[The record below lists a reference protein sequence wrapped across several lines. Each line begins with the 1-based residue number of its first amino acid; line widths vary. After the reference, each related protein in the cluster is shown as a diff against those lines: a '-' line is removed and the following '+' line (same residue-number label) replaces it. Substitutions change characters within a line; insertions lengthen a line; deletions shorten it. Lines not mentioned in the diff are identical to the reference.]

1 MTVYRS
7 NYLSPEGDGNRGAG
21 WSRFGGHSDS
31 DEPERDVSREP
42 SGGGYSY
49 RSSGTVYG
57 SPRRDDRDAPQPEP
71 AGYYARGRDS
81 HDDWDDGWQD
91 DRARH
96 AAYPAHE
103 DSDYEDSDY
112 DDYDDRD
119 GYQNRRYD
127 DEDDWDDRDQ
137 APPPRRRGAGDV
149 VRAGVRGFGELLIT
163 FGLVILLFAGYEVYG
178 KAAVVSAAQD
188 KLDSK
193 LEDSWGD
200 SGGRMGKPIP
210 GRGIARLHIP
220 KLGKKWVVVE
230 GVSLADI
237 KNAPGHYPDTAMPG
251 KIGNFSVAGHRMP
264 AVFWNLDQMKT
275 GDVIIVEDAKYWY
288 TYKVT
293 ENKIILP
300 SQTEVV
306 APVPGKPGAKPTE
319 AYLTLTTCNPKWDN
333 YQRLIVHAK
342 LSGEPLAKSEGDPP
356 QLEE

>member
-7 NYLSPEGDGNRGAG
+7 NYQPPEGDGGHGAG
-21 WSRFGGHSDS
+21 WSRFGGRGDF
-31 DEPERDVSREP
+31 DESAEDLSRERG
-42 SGGGYSY
+42 GGGYSY

-57 SPRRDDRDAPQPEP
+57 SPRRSDDWDAAQPEP
-71 AGYYARGRDS
+71 AGYHARSDRHDRD
-81 HDDWDDGWQD
+81 DAWQD

-96 AAYPAHE
+96 DPYPAHE
-103 DSDYEDSDY
+103 PEY
-112 DDYDDRD
+112 DDYDEPDDRA
-119 GYQNRRYD
+119 GYRNRRYD

-137 APPPRRRGAGDV
+137 APPPRGRSAGDV
-149 VRAGVRGFGELLIT
+149 VRAGIRGFGELLIT

-178 KAAVVSAAQD
+178 KSAVVNAAQD

-193 LEDSWGD
+193 LEDAWGD
-200 SGGRMGKPIP
+200 SGGTMGKPIP
-210 GRGIARLHIP
+210 GSGIARLHIP
-220 KLGKKWVVVE
+220 KLNKKWVVVE

-251 KIGNFSVAGHRMP
+251 KVGNFSVAGHRMP
-264 AVFWNLDQMKT
+264 AVFWDLDQMKT

-288 TYKVT
+288 TYQVT
-293 ENKIILP
+293 ESRIILP

-306 APVPGKPGAKPTE
+306 APVPGDPGAKPTE